1 MTKKELALR
10 YTPDGSYGAAINRLT
25 RWINGDPE
33 LLSALHAAGYQDTQ
47 RILTPRQV
55 SIIYDYLGT
64 PEEMRE
70 AV

>member
-1 MTKKELALR
+1 M
-10 YTPDGSYGAAINRLT
+10 YSPDSTPDVARHRLT

-33 LLSALHAAGYQDTQ
+33 LLSALHAAGYQDNQ

-64 PEEMRE
+64 PAEFK
-70 AV
+70 AA